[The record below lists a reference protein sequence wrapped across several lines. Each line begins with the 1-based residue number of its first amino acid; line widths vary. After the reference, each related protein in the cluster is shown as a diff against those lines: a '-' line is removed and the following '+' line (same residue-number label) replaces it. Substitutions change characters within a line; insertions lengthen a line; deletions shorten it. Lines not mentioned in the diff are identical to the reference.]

1 MSTLS
6 QHRAIHSDAR
16 PYVCEVCQKTF
27 NRVSTLISH
36 RRTHFDDKPHKC
48 HVCGKGF
55 HQKGNLKNH
64 LFSHSNERVMKWIN
78 YVIWSNNNRS
88 NLCIFSSLIDV
99 KSAVGVSIKC
109 QTWLY
114 TRWNFTVRQVWQKD
128 RQPNLASFPAN
139 CAMTNF
145 PRKHFWHYTKSKCTI

>member
-6 QHRAIHSDAR
+6 QHRAIHSNAR

-48 HVCGKGF
+48 HICGKGF

-64 LFSHSNERVMKWIN
+64 LFSHTNERVIQLEAARQCSQK
-78 YVIWSNNNRS
+78 VKLTRR
-88 NLCIFSSLIDV
+88 LCSMIQALSL
-99 KSAVGVSIKC
+99 
-109 QTWLY
+109 
-114 TRWNFTVRQVWQKD
+114 
-128 RQPNLASFPAN
+128 
-139 CAMTNF
+139 
-145 PRKHFWHYTKSKCTI
+145 

>member
-48 HVCGKGF
+48 HICGKGF

-64 LFSHSNERVMKWIN
+64 LFSHTNERVRFPYNIEELFQEIIE
-78 YVIWSNNNRS
+78 YFV
-88 NLCIFSSLIDV
+88 LLSLIDARF
-99 KSAVGVSIKC
+99 AVEVLIKC
-109 QTWLY
+109 PIWLY
-114 TRWNFTVRQVWQKD
+114 TN
-128 RQPNLASFPAN
+128 
-139 CAMTNF
+139 
-145 PRKHFWHYTKSKCTI
+145 